1 MTFEEK
7 IKRID
12 EIVKILNSGEE
23 TIEMQLKIYEEGVQ
37 LINECRQFLTGAE
50 KKIID
55 ISQEKAN
62 VD

>member
-12 EIVKILNSGEE
+12 EIVKTLNSGEE
-23 TIEMQLKIYEEGVQ
+23 TLEKQLKIYEEGVL
-37 LINECRQFLTGAE
+37 LINECRQFLSSAE

-62 VD
+62 AD